1 MKPCQVYALC
11 LGGRLLI
18 DDLCDTLPRNMAPST
33 RKCSER
39 KWIERGKEGDP
50 VEVENSIL
58 TDLDKVIASAK
69 DGILGMRLRPI
80 ARPPDGFI
88 VADSDGK
95 EVSRWVE
102 PKPPNA

>member
-1 MKPCQVYALC
+1 MFRV
-11 LGGRLLI
+11 
-18 DDLCDTLPRNMAPST
+18 
-33 RKCSER
+33 
-39 KWIERGKEGDP
+39 KWIERGKDSDP

-69 DGILGMRLRPI
+69 DGILGMRLRHI